1 MGRPPRRGV
10 VDPLATN
17 TQEREE
23 RGHFPA
29 PENTSFFT
37 IWNAG
42 NSRGRP
48 PQRGVV
54 DPWSRSTGMK
64 NTCPSLGG
72 IGILYYLYASSTR
85 QSDVSAENLTI
96 QGQDGEEREER
107 GLFPG
112 REITSF
118 FTIFSFLIIR
128 TCSQPLRNNMVTA
141 NRPGTPHRRD
151 RSTTR
156 RPPRTLLPRGRP

>member
-1 MGRPPRRGV
+1 MPGTVGVDRRNAVLSTRGAVRGWIRGAGRYFRCVR
-10 VDPLATN
+10 
-17 TQEREE
+17 
-23 RGHFPA
+23 PA
-29 PENTSFFT
+29 SS
-37 IWNAG
+37 IAG
-42 NSRGRP
+42 RGRP
-48 PQRGVV
+48 PQRGIV

-85 QSDVSAENLTI
+85 QSGVSAENLTI